1 MNYTILPHIK
11 VIKGQGGDKMK
22 DNFFESSTGNL
33 QQWRLSPQFKVQFF
47 VLS

>member
-11 VIKGQGGDKMK
+11 VIKGQGEDKMK

-33 QQWRLSPQFKVQFF
+33 QQWRKVQFF
-47 VLS
+47 ILS